1 MTTLGREL
9 QRRGHRV
16 TLIARPD
23 TRIKVESRGLEF
35 SSVGDKDFP
44 AGSMARTTAQL
55 GQLGGFSAI
64 RFTAELLRRAAA
76 TTLEEAPEAIR
87 AIGIEGLLV
96 DQVTPAGETVAEVL
110 RLPFVTVCNALA
122 LNPDPAVPPAVTP
135 WRYRRAA
142 IWRFRNAHGDMILR
156 WGAKPILREINARCL
171 RHGLRPLTGRVSES
185 ASLAQVAQQPA
196 FFDSPRERLPES
208 FHYTGPW
215 HAIEA
220 GDKSEFPWE
229 KLDGRPLIY
238 ASMGTLQN
246 RQKSIF
252 ETIAASCPELGGQL
266 VLSLGSRDQEL
277 EANLAGRPIV
287 EPFAPQLELLGR
299 AALTITHAGLN
310 TALESLA
317 QGVPMVAIPI
327 TDSNYERSTG
337 SCESFGV
344 VGCCG
349 SYPAITPHCFASSRK
364 SAAGLKRTAL
374 PRERAAMESGDR
386 SCRGSLTSSQHRGA
400 GHGK

>member
-1 MTTLGREL
+1 
-9 QRRGHRV
+9 
-16 TLIARPD
+16 
-23 TRIKVESRGLEF
+23 
-35 SSVGDKDFP
+35 
-44 AGSMARTTAQL
+44 MARTTAQL
-55 GQLGGFSAI
+55 ANWAGSVRFDLRLNCCAASAAILWRRRRRQSESQDRGVARGPGDTRWGNGG
-64 RFTAELLRRAAA
+64 
-76 TTLEEAPEAIR
+76 
-87 AIGIEGLLV
+87 
-96 DQVTPAGETVAEVL
+96 EVL
-110 RLPFVTVCNALA
+110 GLPFVTVCNALA

-135 WRYRRAA
+135 WRYRRGV
-142 IWRFRNAHGDMILR
+142 IWRFRNALGDMILR
-156 WGAKPILREINARCL
+156 WAAKPILREINARRL

-196 FFDSPRERLPES
+196 FFDYPRERLPES

-246 RQKSIF
+246 RQQSIF
-252 ETIAASCPELGGQL
+252 ETIAAACAELGAPARFVTGKP
-266 VLSLGSRDQEL
+266 GSRVGSEFCRETNRCAIRPTARSAPTRCVDDH
-277 EANLAGRPIV
+277 ACRAKYCARVPGTGSADGR
-287 EPFAPQLELLGR
+287 
-299 AALTITHAGLN
+299 
-310 TALESLA
+310 
-317 QGVPMVAIPI
+317 
-327 TDSNYERSTG
+327 DSNYERSTG

-374 PRERAAMESGDR
+374 PREGAAMESGDR
-386 SCRGSLTSSQHRGA
+386 SCRGSLTSSQHRRA
-400 GHGK
+400 GH